1 VASFSGFDAPYAE
14 DDAAIAARLL
24 ASARLAP
31 AREGRVDAL
40 ARDLVGA
47 IRAHRGGLGGVEE
60 VLREYS
66 LSTKEGLALMVLAEA
81 LLRVPDAA
89 TADRLIE
96 DKLGQGDFAHH
107 ETRSDAFLVNAS
119 AWALGITARIIQP
132 GETPEGILGQLAKRL
147 GLPAVRAATRQAMR
161 VMGGHFVLG
170 QTIAEAL
177 ERAHAGAGR
186 LYRYSFDMLGEGAR
200 TAEDAERYFDS
211 YAAAIDAIGRAAG
224 NAPLPDRPGISVK
237 LSALH
242 PRYEA
247 VSRDRVM
254 AELVPRVVA
263 LARKAREFDL
273 NFTVDAEEADRLEL
287 SLDVIAAALPDPALA
302 GWDGFGLAVQA
313 YQKRALAVIDWV
325 AALGESLD
333 RRLMVRL
340 VKGAY
345 WDTEVKRAQ
354 ERGLDD
360 YPVFTRKAMT
370 DLNYMACAERL
381 LALRSR
387 VFPQFATHNALT
399 VASIVERAGSVEGY
413 EFQRLHG
420 MGESLYGRLI
430 ESVPGAAC
438 RTYAPVGGHRDL
450 LAYLVRRLL
459 ENGANSSFVSV
470 AADPDVPVETLLRRP
485 ADIVARARAAR
496 HPRLP
501 LPRDL
506 FGPHR
511 RNSRG
516 VEFGH
521 RKSLEGLL
529 KEVEAGAITS
539 PRRGEVE
546 SRRKARPG
554 EGAYP
559 LEAQP
564 SPSPGVGVPTD
575 RAVPPHSPRGRGF
588 SAAPLIDGEAKP
600 GTTRDV
606 LSPTDD
612 TVVGRVSEAFPATA
626 DAAMDA
632 ARRGFRG
639 WNETPASTR
648 AAALERAADLLEA
661 RRGRFIHL
669 LQAEGGKTPD
679 DALSEVRE
687 AVDFCRYYAAEGR
700 RLFGEGESLP
710 GPTGESN
717 TLRLRGRGVFVAI
730 SPWNFPLAIFLGQ
743 VTAAL
748 MAGNSVVAKPAE
760 QTPLVA
766 AEAVRLL
773 HEAGVPATALH
784 LAPGDG
790 AVGAR
795 LVAHPAVAGVVF
807 TGSTEV
813 ARAINRA
820 LAAKDGPIVPLIA
833 ETGGINAMIVDATAL
848 PEQVADDV
856 ATSAFRSAGQRC
868 SALRLLCLQEDVADR
883 MIAMIVGA
891 ARELKLGDPGE
902 PSTHVGP
909 VIDAEAKARLDAHVA
924 RMKREAKKVWYA
936 GEFPSPL
943 RGGAGVG
950 VAGPDAAGR
959 PLRPAADAAHFDSSG
974 RSSMPATPTR
984 LGHRP
989 SPPTPQG
996 GEEALFVAPHVFE
1009 LDRPAALEEEVFG
1022 PILHVVRYAA
1032 RDLDRVLEAVEGS
1045 GYGLTLGVHSRIDAT
1060 VERIV
1065 ERLSVGNV
1073 YVNRNMIGAVVG
1085 VQPFGG
1091 HGLSGTGPKAGGPHY
1106 LLRFST
1112 EQTVTVNTAA
1122 AGGNAMLLAMEE

>member
-1 VASFSGFDAPYAE
+1 MTPVARFDAPYAE

-24 ASARLAP
+24 HGARLP
-31 AREGRVDAL
+31 EERERRVDAG
-40 ARDLVGA
+40 ARDLIAA
-47 IRAHRGGLGGVEE
+47 IRSDRAGLGGVEE

-147 GLPAVRAATRQAMR
+147 GVPAVRAATRQAMR
-161 VMGGHFVLG
+161 VMGSHFVLG
-170 QTIAEAL
+170 QTIGEAL
-177 ERAHAGAGR
+177 ERAAAGAGR

-200 TAEDAERYFDS
+200 TADDAERYFES
-211 YAAAIDAIGRAAG
+211 YAAAIAAIGRAAG
-224 NAPLPDRPGISVK
+224 NEPLPERPGISVK

-242 PRYEA
+242 PRYES
-247 VSRDRVM
+247 VSRDRVL

-263 LARKAREFDL
+263 LARQARDHDL
-273 NFTVDAEEADRLEL
+273 NFTIDAEEADRLEL
-287 SLDVIAAALPDPALA
+287 SLDVIAAALPDQSLA
-302 GWDGFGLAVQA
+302 GWDGFGLAIQA
-313 YQKRALAVIDWV
+313 YQKRGLAAIDWL
-325 AALGESLD
+325 AATADRLD

-381 LALRSR
+381 LALRPR
-387 VFPQFATHNALT
+387 IFPQFATHNALT
-399 VASIVERAGSVEGY
+399 VASIVERAEGVAGY

-420 MGESLYGRLI
+420 MGESLYGRLM
-430 ESVPGAAC
+430 ERVPGAAC

-470 AADPDVPVETLLRRP
+470 AADPNVPVASLLRRP
-485 ADIVARARAAR
+485 AEIIERPEAAR

-506 FGPHR
+506 FAPER

-521 RKSLEGLL
+521 RRSLDGLL
-529 KEVEAGAITS
+529 AEI
-539 PRRGEVE
+539 
-546 SRRKARPG
+546 
-554 EGAYP
+554 
-559 LEAQP
+559 EAQTP
-564 SPSPGVGVPTD
+564 SPPSE
-575 RAVPPHSPRGRGF
+575 RGI
-588 SAAPLIDGEAKP
+588 SAAPVVDGSVRS
-600 GTTRDV
+600 GTARDV
-606 LSPTDD
+606 LSPTDGA
-612 TVVGRVSEAFPATA
+612 VVGEITEASSGTADEAMATA
-626 DAAMDA
+626 Q
-632 ARRGFRG
+632 RGFRA
-639 WNETPASTR
+639 WSETPAAER
-648 AAALERAADLLEA
+648 AAALGRASDLLEA
-661 RRGRFIHL
+661 RRGRLIHL
-669 LQAEGGKTPD
+669 LQAEGGKTLD

-687 AVDFCRYYAAEGR
+687 AIDFGRYYAAQGR
-700 RLFGEGESLP
+700 RVFGAGEPMP

-717 TLRLRGRGVFVAI
+717 VLRLRGRGVFVAI
-730 SPWNFPLAIFLGQ
+730 SPWNFPLAIFFGQ
-743 VTAAL
+743 VAAAL

-766 AEAVRLL
+766 AAAVRLL
-773 HEAGVPATALH
+773 HEAGVPTSALQ
-784 LAPGDG
+784 LVPGDG

-795 LVAHPAVAGVVF
+795 LVDHAAVAGVVF

-820 LAAKDGPIVPLIA
+820 LAAKNSSIVPLIA
-833 ETGGINAMIVDATAL
+833 ETGGINAMIIDATAL

-856 ATSAFRSAGQRC
+856 VTSAFRSAGQRC
-868 SALRLLCLQEDVADR
+868 SALRLLCVQDDVADR

-891 ARELKLGDPGE
+891 ARELKLGDPRD
-902 PSTHVGP
+902 PSVHIGP
-909 VIDAEAKARLDAHVA
+909 VIDAEAKARLDAHIA
-924 RMKREAKKVWYA
+924 RMRREAKRVWHA
-936 GEFPSPL
+936 DSPSHP
-943 RGGAGVG
+943 GQ
-950 VAGPDAAGR
+950 
-959 PLRPAADAAHFDSSG
+959 AD
-974 RSSMPATPTR
+974 
-984 LGHRP
+984 
-989 SPPTPQG
+989 
-996 GEEALFVAPHVFE
+996 LFVAPHVFE
-1009 LDRPAALEEEVFG
+1009 LTRPGDLAEEVFG
-1022 PILHVVRYAA
+1022 PILHVVRYQA
-1032 RDLDRVLEAVEGS
+1032 RDLESVLAALESS
-1045 GYGLTLGVHSRIDAT
+1045 GYGLTLGIHSRIDAT
-1060 VERIV
+1060 IERIV
-1065 ERLSVGNV
+1065 ARLGVGNV

-1106 LLRFST
+1106 LPRFAT
-1112 EQTVTVNTAA
+1112 EQTLTVNTAA
-1122 AGGNAMLLAMEE
+1122 VGGNAMLLAIEE